1 MCHHLDGLDTTADD
15 FVWRGVF
22 AQASPEEQDAIRA
35 ETLPIIIPA
44 IMEHPWLQ
52 LRASVIDYLA
62 QLSSFNLMD
71 TRFPNWAE
79 LTPTDMIYHIDVH
92 IYLRWLIVLSLV
104 HYCIVAVALLSLVCM
119 WGDLTPR
126 AKQLIGTGVSRHT
139 TQLVHRSNIHTVAA
153 LRGEDH
159 MAGAVCGSPSTAP

>member
-1 MCHHLDGLDTTADD
+1 
-15 FVWRGVF
+15 
-22 AQASPEEQDAIRA
+22 
-35 ETLPIIIPA
+35 
-44 IMEHPWLQ
+44 MEHPWLQ

-104 HYCIVAVALLSLVCM
+104 HYCIVAVALLSLVWM

-126 AKQLIGTGVSRHT
+126 AKQLIVMAFLGVLLNSFT
-139 TQLVHRSNIHTVAA
+139 SNIHTVTTLRARIIWLVPFVAA
-153 LRGEDH
+153 LLLPLRH
-159 MAGAVCGSPSTAP
+159 PI